1 MSKDYYQILG
11 VDRSASAEEIKR
23 AYRKLAKQ
31 HHPDV
36 NKGAKASEDRFK
48 DISAAYDVL
57 SDAKKRQQYDMLGNA
72 FAGAGGGGGG
82 PAGGGGFQWT
92 SSGRPGENPFGGAAG
107 MDNLGDLFSELFG
120 MGGVRTGRG
129 GAGQRRSSQPPPQ
142 RGGDIESHVEVEF
155 LDALHGTTAQF
166 ELRRN
171 GSRDRI
177 SVRIPPGVEE
187 GQKLR
192 IGGKGESGA
201 MGGPAGDLYLT
212 VHITSHPVFRRDG
225 ADVEADLPIT
235 IYEAILGGSVEVDTP
250 QGKAKMKIPAST
262 ASGQKFRIKGKGA
275 PVIGKSG
282 THGDFYA
289 VIQIVPP
296 KVISKE
302 VKALAEKLAEETA
315 ENPRK

>member
-1 MSKDYYQILG
+1 MSKDYYHILG
-11 VDRSASAEEIKR
+11 VDRTASAEEIKR

-57 SDAKKRQQYDMLGNA
+57 SDVKKRQQYDMLGNA
-72 FAGAGGGGGG
+72 FAGGGGG
-82 PAGGGGFQWT
+82 PGGAGPQWQ
-92 SSGRPGENPFGGAAG
+92 GENPFGGAG
-107 MDNLGDLFSELFG
+107 GPENLGDLFSELFG

-129 GAGQRRSSQPPPQ
+129 GTGRRRSAQPPPQ
-142 RGGDIESHVEVEF
+142 RGGDIASHVDVEF

-166 ELRRN
+166 ELRRD

-192 IGGKGESGA
+192 IGGKGESGV

-212 VHITSHPVFRRDG
+212 VHIKPHPTFHRAG
-225 ADVEADLPIT
+225 ADISADLPIT
-235 IYEAILGGSVEVDTP
+235 IYEALLGGSVEVDTP
-250 QGKAKMKIPAST
+250 FGKAKMKIPAGT

-275 PVIGKSG
+275 PVMGKSG

-302 VKALAEKLAEETA
+302 VKALAEKLAEEA
-315 ENPRK
+315 P